1 MIHTGDCLDVLK
13 TMPDESVDAVVTDPP
28 YFKVKGDGW
37 DNQWANPD
45 LFIDWVR
52 RSVQEWYRL
61 LKPNGSL
68 YCFASPKMAAR
79 VELVVAEWFNV
90 LNQIVWVKGDRNGNG
105 MHSRQCKEECRGWF
119 PQTER
124 VIFAEHYGADN
135 IAKGEAGYAAQCDK
149 LRGFVFESLRA
160 YLASERDRAGWT
172 TRRVAEEYQKKTG
185 SRTVTGMAGHW
196 FEQVQWAL
204 PTAENYVWLRD
215 LFNRSQPGEFLC
227 REYEELRKE
236 YEELRK
242 EYEELR
248 KEYEELRRPFQVT
261 KDVQYTDVWTFA
273 TVPTRKGKHP
283 CEKPLDLMR
292 HILKASVR
300 PGGVVL
306 DPFMGSGTTGV
317 ACALEGMQFVG
328 IEQDPAYVEIAQ
340 QRIAAAA
347 NGGTG

>member
-1 MIHTGDCLDVLK
+1 MSEVVLHTGDCLDVLR
-13 TMPDESVDAVVTDPP
+13 TLPDSSVDAVVTDPP
-28 YFKVKGDGW
+28 YFKVKGDVW

-68 YCFASPKMAAR
+68 YCFASPKMSAR
-79 VELVVAEWFNV
+79 VELVIAEWFDV
-90 LNQIVWVKGDRNGNG
+90 LNNIRWMKTTDNIARRHTAQIVDKGLAR
-105 MHSRQCKEECRGWF
+105 SWLPAWEAC
-119 PQTER
+119 
-124 VIFAEHYGADN
+124 IFAEHYGADN

-149 LRGFVFESLRA
+149 LRGFVFEPVWRYLVNEFKASGLTRREVDERFNTANVSQYWLQPRGFIIPTVEKYAGLQSLRPA
-160 YLASERDRAGWT
+160 HFR
-172 TRRVAEEYQKKTG
+172 
-185 SRTVTGMAGHW
+185 
-196 FEQVQWAL
+196 
-204 PTAENYVWLRD
+204 
-215 LFNRSQPGEFLC
+215 
-227 REYEELRKE
+227 REYEDLRRE
-236 YEELRK
+236 YEDLRR
-242 EYEELR
+242 EYED
-248 KEYEELRRPFQVT
+248 LRRPFSVT

-317 ACALEGMQFVG
+317 ACRLEGMRFIG
-328 IEQDPAYVEIAQ
+328 IEQDPAYVEIAR
-340 QRIAAAA
+340 QRIEAVGRMEPKQADMFKESSE
-347 NGGTG
+347 